1 MTCLQEG
8 FQFWLGKTLA
18 ELIVGFAFMAVA
30 AVTYLVLVW
39 YSRRK

>member
-8 FQFWLGKTLA
+8 FQFWMGKVLA
-18 ELIVGFAFMAVA
+18 ELTVGFAFVAVA
-30 AVTYLVLVW
+30 AGTYLVLVW